1 MSQND
6 MLNASY
12 ATKLQTTG
20 RTFIEVD
27 HWQEKKYGQGAPG
40 DVFLSEKN
48 PADGRTITTL
58 SDGLGSGIKADVLAT
73 LTATMATKFIAA
85 DIPIRRA
92 AEIIMNTLPVCKER
106 GISYATFTTV
116 DIEPNATVK
125 IMEYDNPPYILI
137 RQQTLVEPIKEITP
151 IERKNKK
158 TAPNKQAYL
167 HYSTY
172 KARPGDRLIFFS
184 DGVTQSG
191 MGSPLLPFGWGTESA
206 HEFILRTVQNNPEIS
221 ARDLAR
227 TVVLEASIHDGYEP
241 KDDISCGV
249 VYFRNPRDTLIL
261 TGPPLQEKNDAELS
275 RLFSLFTGD
284 KVICGGTTAN
294 IMARELGK
302 TVTVQMKNFDP
313 KIPPYSEMEGA
324 KLVTE
329 GIITLGAAA
338 DILEQGPANTG
349 VHGDNAATRIVE
361 IFLNSDRIWFVVGT
375 KINEAHQDPNMPE
388 GLEIRR
394 NVVKKIVAL
403 LQDKYL
409 KEVHIQYL

>member
-1 MSQND
+1 MNQDETILND
-6 MLNASY
+6 SRKVLQ
-12 ATKLQTTG
+12 ATG
-20 RTFIEVD
+20 GTFIEVD
-27 HWQEKKYGQGAPG
+27 HYQEKKYGQGAPG

-85 DIPIRRA
+85 DIPIKRA
-92 AEIIMNTLPVCKER
+92 SEIIMNTLPVCKER
-106 GISYATFTTV
+106 GISYATFTIV

-125 IMEYDNPPYILI
+125 IMEYDNPPYLLI
-137 RQQTLVEPIKEITP
+137 RQQTIVEPIKEITP

-158 TAPNKQAYL
+158 TAPTMKAML

-172 KARPGDRLIFFS
+172 KASAGDRLIFFS

-191 MGSPLLPFGWGTESA
+191 MGTPAFPFGWGTENTHS
-206 HEFILRTVQNNPEIS
+206 FILQKVIENPGIS
-221 ARDLAR
+221 ARDLAHA
-227 TVVLEASIHDGYEP
+227 VVTEAMIHDDFKP

-249 VYFRNPRDTLIL
+249 VYFRNPRDALIL
-261 TGPPLQEKNDAELS
+261 TGPPMQPKDDAELA
-275 RLFSLFTGD
+275 RIFSVFKGQ
-284 KVICGGTTAN
+284 KVISGGTTAN
-294 IMARELGK
+294 IMAREMN
-302 TVTVQMKNFDP
+302 TPVSVHMKDFDP
-313 KIPPYSEMEGA
+313 EIPPYSEMKGA
-324 KLVTE
+324 DLVTE
-329 GIITLGAAA
+329 GIITLGAVS
-338 DILEQGPANTG
+338 DMLEAGGLPED
-349 VHGDNAATRIVE
+349 HRDNAATRMVE

-394 NVVKKIVAL
+394 NVVKKIAAL
-403 LQDKYL
+403 LQDKFL